1 MNSRIDKVL
10 NRSQKDRDKLCLK
23 QLYQTTGNNYFKCL
37 EVDSRIPYR
46 LKADFMDAGHNF
58 FGRLSE
64 ELANR
69 VDKEISNTRYSETS
83 VMRMMLKSASGVV
96 TEHTQQ
102 LPGIIGRYDKE
113 FNQYIGLQ
121 QANASRYLFVSEQG
135 DNTCD
140 GCHALHGKT
149 FSLRDIPMPPLH
161 PNCQCSVVAL
171 DNASSLVYD
180 LNRQGFMSAV
190 EVILR
195 NSDGGIWTMSNSETN
210 GNMRVGFVPFEIRPI
225 AVSEEPTITD
235 DTGKFPIIDSVINWA
250 RDFGEDAAEFLQQ
263 FWDSARQRA
272 DHRYDDFLSFWD
284 WISSGIISGIWNSAE
299 ARAELMLSD
308 PSLYNI
314 INWLMLG
321 LPDLIGR
328 AFDPDKPL
336 SFEHCL
342 ANLELVTILFGV
354 YNVYQRHAGAM
365 AAPMLDDP
373 GMPHVSPDYDLPIID
388 DNKLNH
394 IFGNPR
400 HQMNSYLDSFGGDKR
415 QAYYALYNATEKY
428 VRSNH
433 IMGVFNDIVV
443 NVNGYNILVRGIIID
458 KELRIGTAFLS

>member
-1 MNSRIDKVL
+1 
-10 NRSQKDRDKLCLK
+10 
-23 QLYQTTGNNYFKCL
+23 
-37 EVDSRIPYR
+37 
-46 LKADFMDAGHNF
+46 
-58 FGRLSE
+58 
-64 ELANR
+64 
-69 VDKEISNTRYSETS
+69 
-83 VMRMMLKSASGVV
+83 
-96 TEHTQQ
+96 
-102 LPGIIGRYDKE
+102 
-113 FNQYIGLQ
+113 
-121 QANASRYLFVSEQG
+121 
-135 DNTCD
+135 
-140 GCHALHGKT
+140 
-149 FSLRDIPMPPLH
+149 
-161 PNCQCSVVAL
+161 
-171 DNASSLVYD
+171 
-180 LNRQGFMSAV
+180 MSAV
-190 EVILR
+190 EIMLE
-195 NSDGGIWTMSNSETN
+195 NGDGGIWTMSNSDAN

-235 DTGKFPIIDSVINWA
+235 DTGQFPIIDSVINWA
-250 RDFGEDAAEFLQQ
+250 KDFGEDAAEFLQQ

-284 WISSGIISGIWNSAE
+284 WVSSGIISGIWNSAE
-299 ARAELMLSD
+299 ARAELLLSD

-321 LPDLIGR
+321 LPDLTGR
-328 AFDPDKPL
+328 VFDPDKPL

-354 YNVYQRHAGAM
+354 YNVYQRHAAAM

-400 HQMNSYLDSFGGDKR
+400 HQMSSYLDSFGGDKR
-415 QAYYALYNATEKY
+415 QAYYALYSATEKY

-433 IMGVFNDIVV
+433 IMGVFNDIAV